1 MLNLT
6 YFECPQRAKKGKA
19 LSKRITIFICL
30 IVTLFSFSS
39 CKVKT
44 PTANDA
50 IKTANSEKASEIK
63 KYKDYEENEDYIY
76 SVNEAG
82 VTLVKYI
89 GENPEVTIP
98 QNIEERN
105 VVEIGNSCFAGSGIT
120 SLVISRN
127 VTTVQSFA
135 FYNCEKLETI
145 TIKDGVKCIGGSA
158 FAHCSSLKAV
168 DFPGS
173 VNEIK
178 ECAFSNCTSLSSV
191 SFIGERNLKIGAA
204 AFSNTCINRL
214 MLPQGCESISNAAF
228 INCKKLK
235 EVYVPDSVKDIK
247 NNAFKGCPSV
257 TLYVLS
263 DSYGEA
269 FAKTAKEKY
278 KVI

>member
-1 MLNLT
+1 M
-6 YFECPQRAKKGKA
+6 
-19 LSKRITIFICL
+19 SKRIAIFVCL
-30 IVTLFSFSS
+30 IIVLFSFSS

-50 IKTANSEKASEIK
+50 AKTTDSEKTSEIK
-63 KYKDYEENEDYIY
+63 KYKAYEENEDYVY
-76 SVNEAG
+76 SVGEAG
-82 VTLVKYI
+82 ITLIKYI
-89 GENPEVTIP
+89 GESAEVTIP

-105 VVEIGNSCFAGSGIT
+105 VVEIGNSCFASSSIT

-127 VTTVQSFA
+127 VIIIQNFA
-135 FYNCEKLETI
+135 FYNCEKLETL
-145 TIKDGVKCIGGSA
+145 TIKNGVKCIGGSA
-158 FAHCSSLKAV
+158 FAHCSSLKTV
-168 DFPGS
+168 DFPDS

-178 ECAFSNCTSLSSV
+178 ECAFSNCTSLSSI

-247 NNAFKGCPSV
+247 NNAFKGCSSA

-263 DSYGEA
+263 GSYGES